1 MRNITIIF
9 LLIIA
14 GVIKSYSQST
24 YITVPDT
31 RAVNDSV
38 GTFKRKLTYEFKA
51 RATVGV
57 PGTGNFSGMLT
68 MAPWS
73 DNSGGKVHQM
83 NFNDGGIF
91 YRTGSYLTNQ
101 WDTWRKFIVE
111 DANGNVSIGTTDPKG
126 YKLAVAGNMIAE
138 SMKVKLQ
145 GTWPDYVFKRDYEL
159 PTLEQTEKH
168 IKEKGHLPGI
178 PSEAEVKAE
187 GIEVG
192 DMNAKLLKKI
202 EELTLY
208 MIDQNKR
215 LEQQEKKINE
225 LSKLEHKR

>member
-14 GVIKSYSQST
+14 GTIKSYSQST

-38 GTFKRKLTYEFKA
+38 STFKRKVTYEFKTRTA
-51 RATVGV
+51 VGV
-57 PGTGNFSGMLT
+57 PGAGDYSGMLT
-68 MAPWS
+68 MAPWI
-73 DNSGGKVHQM
+73 DNTGGKVHQM

-91 YRTGSYLTNQ
+91 YRTGTYLPNQ

-145 GTWPDYVFKRDYEL
+145 GTWPDYVFKKDYEL

-192 DMNAKLLKKI
+192 DMNAKLLRKI

-208 MIDQNKR
+208 LI
-215 LEQQEKKINE
+215 EQQKQIQELKKTIKCI
-225 LSKLEHKR
+225 SIK